1 MKKTFDINIC
11 GIIFHI
17 DEDAYERLNAYM
29 LSLKKHFSNDPGS
42 DEIIADIEARIAELM
57 QEKITDSKQV
67 VNLVDI
73 SNIIEQ
79 MGSPDQ
85 ISSEEDDDIHEKA
98 DQTISKRMYRD
109 IDNKLLGG
117 VAAGLAAYFKADP
130 VWFRLGFVVLLFFG
144 LGFLL
149 YPILWLVIPAARTT
163 AEKLEMRGKR
173 VTIDNIEASFRNEF
187 QQIGENL
194 GGINSDNQELKN
206 FFDKALSVGAAVIS
220 TIWKGIIL
228 IFKALKIILG
238 LILMI
243 LGISLIIGLI
253 VGLFGPNIGVFPNDN
268 EYIFFSL
275 PSFLKMIYGTGGAYF
290 LALLSGIIILI
301 IPIIALIWS
310 GLRLMTRKKLPSDFL
325 GLPML
330 YIWLAA
336 ALSGII
342 LGIMAGVSFND
353 TASVVLH
360 EQSFQPESKTLR
372 LTASKNTSPCTD
384 SNEILFASDYDRI
397 CIDGEDM
404 IIGSPR
410 IRFDVSPDS
419 LIHIKYSGR
428 SDGKSHLHA
437 LKIAESITYEMQA
450 KDSTVW
456 LSDHFRVPE
465 KYHWRDQMVR
475 VNIQVPEGYQVVA
488 DKSITHL
495 LYRYYSYRSSDKEWI
510 WIAGEKN
517 TNHDD

>member
-29 LSLKKHFSNDPGS
+29 LSLKKHFSSDPGS

-85 ISSEEDDDIHEKA
+85 ISSEEDEDIHEKPYEP
-98 DQTISKRMYRD
+98 TSKRMYRD
-109 IDNKLLGG
+109 LDNKLLGG
-117 VAAGLAAYFKADP
+117 VAAGLAAYFKTDP
-130 VWFRLGFVVLLFFG
+130 VWFRLGFVVMLFFG

-206 FFDKALSVGAAVIS
+206 FFDKALAVGGAILT
-220 TIWKGIIL
+220 TIWKGVIL
-228 IFKALKIILG
+228 IFKAFKIIIG

-253 VGLFGPNIGVFPNDN
+253 VGMFGPNIGVFPNDN
-268 EYIFFSL
+268 EYIYFSL

-353 TASVVLH
+353 SASTVLH
-360 EQSFQPESKTLR
+360 EENFKPESTILYVTSGKTI
-372 LTASKNTSPCTD
+372 SPCANGED
-384 SNEILFASDYDRI
+384 ILFASDYDRI
-397 CIDGEDM
+397 CQQGEDL

-410 IRFDVSPDS
+410 IKYNVSPDS
-419 LIHIKYSGR
+419 LVHIKYSGR

-437 LKIAESITYEMQA
+437 LKIAESIKYNMLVTGNTIE
-450 KDSTVW
+450 
-456 LSDHFRVPE
+456 LSDYFRVPE
-465 KYHWRDQMVR
+465 KFHWRDQSLR
-475 VNIQVPEGYQVVA
+475 INILVPEGIKVITDQSISHMFLNRHYRNRSL
-488 DKSITHL
+488 DK
-495 LYRYYSYRSSDKEWI
+495 DWV
-510 WIAGEKN
+510 WMVGEE
-517 TNHDD
+517 DPE